1 MGSGRSNPMLFWAPP
16 PASGQHGFLALWG
29 KISKKIKNKK
39 RSQTTAKSPPTKTL
53 APIPSKEK
61 KKNTEKTLYSL
72 QTGAFLLIRQKLRF
86 VGLIPVPVRKGPV
99 TCWL

>member
-1 MGSGRSNPMLFWAPP
+1 MVGSGRSNPMLFWAPP

-61 KKNTEKTLYSL
+61 KKT
-72 QTGAFLLIRQKLRF
+72 QKRPC
-86 VGLIPVPVRKGPV
+86 IAYKQGPS
-99 TCWL
+99 C